1 MKSFRY
7 IHSVAVWIITAI
19 ILILSGVGIYF
30 NIYSAFNCDGII
42 FKIVSYCILAL
53 ICLMLCVAVLS
64 VMLKSKYII
73 KDGLL
78 CLYFGFV
85 SVKTDI
91 KDMVSITLI
100 SKGNRL
106 VAEFSNL
113 RFSAIVIAENLY
125 DEFIKANLDKWLAD

>member
-1 MKSFRY
+1 
-7 IHSVAVWIITAI
+7 
-19 ILILSGVGIYF
+19 
-30 NIYSAFNCDGII
+30 
-42 FKIVSYCILAL
+42 
-53 ICLMLCVAVLS
+53 MLCVAVLS

-125 DEFIKANLDKWLAD
+125 DEFIKAIKDINPEVVYNIEHSPQIDGEE